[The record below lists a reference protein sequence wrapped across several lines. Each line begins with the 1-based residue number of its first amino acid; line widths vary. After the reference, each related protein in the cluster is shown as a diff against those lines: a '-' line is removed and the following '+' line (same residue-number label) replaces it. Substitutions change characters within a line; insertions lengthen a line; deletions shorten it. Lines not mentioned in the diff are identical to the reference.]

1 MKNIFKVLTLLL
13 FTLTVF
19 ISCNDGS
26 EGLIQE
32 AMNAEYSE
40 KIKLINIVGR
50 SSGKLYA
57 ATDKGIYSIDSNG
70 QFSTTSL
77 YGNGN
82 IAKRVLF
89 YDGVDVVLAN
99 TDNTYSIINLETGDK
114 EEITKLA
121 GYTYIGMYSPD
132 GQSFTYLFNKETDKK
147 THYYKFTGMLQNT
160 SEPAEIATGLDGY
173 SASIIGQDTFRL
185 EKGSSYYYSNVG
197 VLSAESSDRF
207 VGMQGDIRVLANGD
221 FYKGTTKYSVSNNLT
236 GATQVAIANDGS
248 IYIYPYSNVYINTS
262 KTENHASA
270 SIKGLSSLNVYS
282 IIKSS
287 SSDDYLLIT
296 HSNGLYI
303 LSGSSIQSLKDKSG
317 IDYSNYIY

>member
-1 MKNIFKVLTLLL
+1 MKNFFKVITLLL
-13 FTLTVF
+13 CTLTVF

-50 SSGKLYA
+50 SADKLYA

-89 YDGVDVVLAN
+89 YDGENVVLAN
-99 TDNTYSIINLETGDK
+99 TDDTYSIINLETGDK

-121 GYTYIGMYSPD
+121 GYTYKGMYSPD
-132 GQSFTYLFNKETDKK
+132 GKSFTYLFSNDNK
-147 THYYKFTGMLQNT
+147 YYKISSMLEASSVPT
-160 SEPAEIATGLDGY
+160 EIAPSLVGY
-173 SASIIGQDTFRL
+173 SASIIGQDAFRL
-185 EKGSSYYYSNVG
+185 EHEKTYYYSNNG
-197 VLSAESSDRF
+197 TLSAKSSELF
-207 VGMQGDIRVLANGD
+207 VGMQGDIRVLTNGD
-221 FYKGTTKYSVSNNLT
+221 FYNGTTKYSVSNNVT
-236 GATQVAIANDGS
+236 KATQVAIANDGS
-248 IYIYPYSNVYINTS
+248 IYIYPYSNVYIDTS

-287 SSDDYLLIT
+287 SSNDYLLIT